1 MKYIIT
7 ERQNKILV
15 ESIPVKMRRRFTYDR
30 LKGSVDSA
38 IKDVRLK
45 THTCDMSIDDYI
57 HRISNMVVGD
67 IFYTYED
74 ESGDNDIHEYAN
86 EFRTYIAG
94 MFDEYLRE
102 RYNRIC
108 E

>member
-15 ESIPVKMRRRFTYDR
+15 ESIPVRMRRRFTHDR

-38 IKDVRLK
+38 IKDVSLK
-45 THTCDMSIDDYI
+45 IYICDMTVDEYI
-57 HRISNMVVGD
+57 HRICNMVVGD

-86 EFRTYIAG
+86 EFRTYITG

-102 RYNRIC
+102 RYIRIC
-108 E
+108 K